1 MYRKSLGSWLK
12 HWDFILLD
20 LLCLQAAYIFS
31 VVARNG
37 WHMYHYNMYVEVC
50 LVVALADICTVFFTE
65 EYRGI
70 MRRGKLQEARAV
82 LVQVALV
89 SGIEV
94 LYLFL
99 RQSAGDFSRLSFL
112 VFVLTAFLL
121 IYAERI
127 LWKKFLLCRR
137 KNFYRKKGLLIVTTS
152 DRAGEVV
159 RTVLNNSYNE
169 LEILGLVLADR
180 DDQVGSEM
188 ERIPVVCRMEDIPDY
203 IQTLWLDSILI
214 RLPEEIPFPSDMEE
228 TCVGMGITVHRS
240 LAEEGKHSGNQ
251 EIDRLGGYVVLS
263 TSIRMASPG
272 QLVLKRALDICG
284 GLVGLAITAVLTVF
298 VAPAIWISS
307 PGPIFFA
314 QIRVGQ
320 NGRRFRIYKF
330 RSMYV
335 DAERRKKEL
344 MEKNQMQGYMFKM
357 DADPRIIGS
366 GPDGARHGL
375 GWFLRKTSI
384 DEFPQFWNVL
394 KGDMSLVGTRPPTE
408 DEWEQYQ
415 HHHRARMAIKPGITG
430 MWQVS
435 GRSDITDFEE
445 VVRLDLEYIRKWNT
459 WLDMKILFMT
469 VFGELQKRGA
479 K

>member
-37 WHMYHYNMYVEVC
+37 WHMYHYHMYVEVC

-70 MRRGKLQEARAV
+70 MRRGKLQEAKAV
-82 LVQVALV
+82 MVQVALV
-89 SGIEV
+89 GAIEV

-99 RQSAGDFSRLSFL
+99 RQSAEDFSRLSFL
-112 VFVLTAFLL
+112 VFALTAFLL
-121 IYAERI
+121 IYVERI

-137 KNFYRKKGLLIVTTS
+137 KNFYRKKGILIVTTS
-152 DRAGEVV
+152 DRVREVV
-159 RTVLNNSYNE
+159 RTVQANSYNE
-169 LEILGLVLADR
+169 LEVLGLVLADR
-180 DDQVGSEM
+180 DDRVGSETEGM
-188 ERIPVVCRMEDIPDY
+188 PVVCRMEDIPDY
-203 IQTLWLDSILI
+203 IQTLWLDGILV
-214 RLPEEIPFPSDMEE
+214 RLPEEIPFPSEMEE
-228 TCVGMGITVHRS
+228 TCVSMGITVHRS
-240 LAEEGKHSGNQ
+240 LAEEGAGSGNQ

-298 VAPAIWISS
+298 VVPAIWISS

-366 GPDGARHGL
+366 GPDGTRHGI

-435 GRSDITDFEE
+435 GRSNITDFEE

-459 WLDMKILFMT
+459 WLDLKILFLT
-469 VFGELQKRGA
+469 VFVVLLNRGA

>member
-37 WHMYHYNMYVEVC
+37 WHMYHYHMYVEVC

-70 MRRGKLQEARAV
+70 MRRGKLQEAKAV
-82 LVQVALV
+82 MVQVALV
-89 SGIEV
+89 GAIEV

-99 RQSAGDFSRLSFL
+99 RQSAEDFSRLSFL
-112 VFVLTAFLL
+112 VFALTAFLL
-121 IYAERI
+121 IYVERI

-137 KNFYRKKGLLIVTTS
+137 KNFYRKKGILIVTTS
-152 DRAGEVV
+152 DRVREVV
-159 RTVLNNSYNE
+159 RTVQANCYNE
-169 LEILGLVLADR
+169 LEVLGLVLADR
-180 DDQVGSEM
+180 DDRVGSETEGM
-188 ERIPVVCRMEDIPDY
+188 PVVCRMEDIPDY
-203 IQTLWLDSILI
+203 IQTLWLDGILV
-214 RLPEEIPFPSDMEE
+214 RLPEEIPFPSEMEE
-228 TCVGMGITVHRS
+228 TCVSMGITVHRS
-240 LAEEGKHSGNQ
+240 LAEEGAGSGNQ

-284 GLVGLAITAVLTVF
+284 GLVGLLLTAVLTVF

-366 GPDGARHGL
+366 GPDGTRHGI

-435 GRSDITDFEE
+435 GRSNITDFEE

-459 WLDMKILFMT
+459 WLDLKILFLT
-469 VFGELQKRGA
+469 VFVVLLNRGA

>member
-37 WHMYHYNMYVEVC
+37 WHMYHYHMYVEVC

-70 MRRGKLQEARAV
+70 MRRGKLQEAKAV
-82 LVQVALV
+82 MVQVALV
-89 SGIEV
+89 GAIEV

-99 RQSAGDFSRLSFL
+99 RQSAEDFSRLSFL
-112 VFVLTAFLL
+112 VFALTAFLL
-121 IYAERI
+121 IYVERI

-137 KNFYRKKGLLIVTTS
+137 KNFYRKKGILIVTTS
-152 DRAGEVV
+152 DRVREVV
-159 RTVLNNSYNE
+159 RTVQANSYNE

-180 DDQVGSEM
+180 DDRVGSETEGM
-188 ERIPVVCRMEDIPDY
+188 PVVCRMEDIPDY
-203 IQTLWLDSILI
+203 IQTLWLDGILV
-214 RLPEEIPFPSDMEE
+214 RLPEEIPFPSEMEE
-228 TCVGMGITVHRS
+228 TCVSMGITVHRS
-240 LAEEGKHSGNQ
+240 LAEEGAGSGNQ

-284 GLVGLAITAVLTVF
+284 GLVGLLLTAVLTVF

-366 GPDGARHGL
+366 GPDGTRHGI

-459 WLDMKILFMT
+459 WLDLKILFLT
-469 VFGELQKRGA
+469 VFVVLLNRGA

>member
-37 WHMYHYNMYVEVC
+37 WHMYHYHMYVEVC

-70 MRRGKLQEARAV
+70 MRRGKLQEAKAV
-82 LVQVALV
+82 MVQVALV
-89 SGIEV
+89 GAIEV

-99 RQSAGDFSRLSFL
+99 RQSAEDFSRLSFL
-112 VFVLTAFLL
+112 VFALTAFLL
-121 IYAERI
+121 IYVERI

-137 KNFYRKKGLLIVTTS
+137 KNFYRKKGILIVTTS
-152 DRAGEVV
+152 DRVREVV
-159 RTVLNNSYNE
+159 RTVQANSYNE
-169 LEILGLVLADR
+169 LEVLGLVLADR
-180 DDQVGSEM
+180 DDRVGSETEGM
-188 ERIPVVCRMEDIPDY
+188 PVVCRMEDIPDY
-203 IQTLWLDSILI
+203 IQTLWLDGILV
-214 RLPEEIPFPSDMEE
+214 RLPEEIPFPSEMEE
-228 TCVGMGITVHRS
+228 TCVSMGITVHRS
-240 LAEEGKHSGNQ
+240 LAEEGAGSGNQ

-284 GLVGLAITAVLTVF
+284 GLVGLLLTAVLTVF

-366 GPDGARHGL
+366 GPDGTRHGI

-435 GRSDITDFEE
+435 GRSNITDFEE

-459 WLDMKILFMT
+459 WLDLKILFLT
-469 VFGELQKRGA
+469 VFVVLLNRGA

>member
-37 WHMYHYNMYVEVC
+37 WHMYHYHMYVEVC

-70 MRRGKLQEARAV
+70 MRRGKLQEAKAV
-82 LVQVALV
+82 MVQVALV
-89 SGIEV
+89 GAIEV

-99 RQSAGDFSRLSFL
+99 RQSAEDFSRLSFL
-112 VFVLTAFLL
+112 VFALTAFLL
-121 IYAERI
+121 IYVERI

-137 KNFYRKKGLLIVTTS
+137 KNFYRKKGILIVTTS
-152 DRAGEVV
+152 DRVREVV
-159 RTVLNNSYNE
+159 RTVQANSYNE

-180 DDQVGSEM
+180 DDRVGSETEGM
-188 ERIPVVCRMEDIPDY
+188 PVVCRMEDIPDY
-203 IQTLWLDSILI
+203 IQTLWLDGILV
-214 RLPEEIPFPSDMEE
+214 RLPEEIPFPSEMEE
-228 TCVGMGITVHRS
+228 TCVSMGITVHRS
-240 LAEEGKHSGNQ
+240 LAEEGAGSGNQ

-284 GLVGLAITAVLTVF
+284 GLVGLLLTAVLTVF

-366 GPDGARHGL
+366 GPDGTRHGI

-435 GRSDITDFEE
+435 GRSNITDFEE

-459 WLDMKILFMT
+459 WLDLKILFLT
-469 VFGELQKRGA
+469 VFVVLLNRGA